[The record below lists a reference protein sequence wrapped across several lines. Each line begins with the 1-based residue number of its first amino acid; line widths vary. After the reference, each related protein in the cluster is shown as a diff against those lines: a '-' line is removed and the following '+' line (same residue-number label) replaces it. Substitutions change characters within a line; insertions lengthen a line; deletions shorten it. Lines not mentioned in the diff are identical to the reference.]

1 MTKVS
6 SRNNRHDEMR
16 KLKISMIAYYA
27 VIIIG
32 ITIFI
37 SLSSIQKTDDVL
49 KSKVGE
55 LTNHLNVQIQMNMN
69 SYLSR
74 VETMATLV
82 FAEKETYSYDATDK
96 SIDEYDALNI
106 ENAISDRLYS
116 ICLMENFVDFT
127 IVYRNNHTVGK
138 LSNNTKDLFGGRL
151 YEDMSAVI
159 NRTRTQDGWMAGY
172 NGSYNRIY
180 YVKRVNENAVLV
192 TSFYTTELESVFE
205 HPDDVSDITIWL
217 VDEDDVTLYSSED
230 GRTGTVMQD
239 DIRERIRELDSSTF
253 LDDTYLI
260 TVSSCGDDWRV
271 ICSVPTKIILAEQ
284 KSVQIFILTVGVT
297 AAIIAIILSM
307 LLSFGISNTVDKEM
321 TVLDRRAQV
330 DQLTGIY
337 NKQTFETRADA
348 ALKRSDSG
356 DRFAVIL
363 FDIDNFKSVNDTHG
377 HAFGDKVLAEIG
389 EIMRITFRADDYLG
403 RLGGDEFC
411 VFMPIKTGM
420 SDEECSRLIHEKSAE
435 LCRAVAAHDFGR
447 GPNYR
452 VSISA
457 GVAVCPKHGS
467 SFEALYKTADSA
479 LYVSKRR
486 GRNMF
491 TVYGEED
498 E

>member
-1 MTKVS
+1 ML
-6 SRNNRHDEMR
+6 

-27 VIIIG
+27 VIIIV
-32 ITIFI
+32 ITVFI

-49 KSKVGE
+49 KSKVGK
-55 LTNHLNVQIQMNMN
+55 LTNHLNVQIQMNMD

-82 FAEKETYSYDATDK
+82 FAEKETYIYDATDK
-96 SIDEYDALNI
+96 SVDEYDALNI

-138 LSNNTKDLFGGRL
+138 LSNNTKDLFGDHL
-151 YEDMSAVI
+151 YEDLAGVI
-159 NRTRTQDGWMAGY
+159 NRARTKDGWMAGY
-172 NGSYNRIY
+172 NGNYNRIY
-180 YVKRVNENAVLV
+180 YVKRVNDNAVLV

-205 HPDDVSDITIWL
+205 HPDDISDITIWL
-217 VDEDDVTLYSSED
+217 VDEDGVALYSSED
-230 GRTGTVMQD
+230 GKTGTVMQD
-239 DIRERIRELDSSTF
+239 DIRERIGELESSTF

-271 ICSVPTKIILAEQ
+271 ICSVPTQIILEEQ
-284 KSVQIFILTVGVT
+284 KSVQIFILTVGVS

-307 LLSFGISNTVDKEM
+307 LLSFGISNSVDKEM
-321 TVLDRRAQV
+321 TVLDRRAQL

-337 NKQTFETRADA
+337 NKRTFETIADA
-348 ALKRSDSG
+348 ALKRAGSD
-356 DRFAVIL
+356 DWFAVIL

-377 HAFGDKVLAEIG
+377 HAFGDRVLAKIG
-389 EIMRITFRADDYLG
+389 DIMRKTFRADDYLG

-411 VFMPIKTGM
+411 VFMPIKTRM
-420 SDEECSRLIHEKSAE
+420 SDDECFRLIREKSAE
-435 LCRAVAAHDFGR
+435 LCCSVAAHDFG
-447 GPNYR
+447 GDPNYR
-452 VSISA
+452 ASISA
-457 GVAVCPKHGS
+457 GVAICPRHGNT
-467 SFEALYKTADSA
+467 FELLYKTADSA

-486 GRNMF
+486 GKNMF